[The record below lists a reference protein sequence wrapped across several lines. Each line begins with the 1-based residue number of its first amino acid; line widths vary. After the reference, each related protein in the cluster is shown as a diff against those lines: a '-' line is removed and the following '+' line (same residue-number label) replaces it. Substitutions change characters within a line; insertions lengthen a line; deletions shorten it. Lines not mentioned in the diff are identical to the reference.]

1 MSNTEEYQKH
11 TNGPLKPE
19 AVAFLNDVRVKNH
32 WSYKTLGEHL
42 GISGAFAHN
51 ILNKGGNITTSTA
64 MQWIAA
70 GIDRLKGGDM
80 TGPEATASS
89 ADTSP
94 MLSHSYNLRNNL
106 LVRFQLPADL
116 SEREAERLAM
126 FISSLAQ

>member
-1 MSNTEEYQKH
+1 MKNTQAYQQH
-11 TNGPLKPE
+11 NNGPLKPE
-19 AVAFLNDVRVKNH
+19 VVAFLQDLRVKNH

-64 MQWIAA
+64 MQWVAA
-70 GIDRLKGGDM
+70 GIDRLKSGDM
-80 TGPEATASS
+80 AGADAPASTADS
-89 ADTSP
+89 SP

-116 SEREAERLAM
+116 SEREAERLAL
-126 FISSLAQ
+126 FIRSLAQ